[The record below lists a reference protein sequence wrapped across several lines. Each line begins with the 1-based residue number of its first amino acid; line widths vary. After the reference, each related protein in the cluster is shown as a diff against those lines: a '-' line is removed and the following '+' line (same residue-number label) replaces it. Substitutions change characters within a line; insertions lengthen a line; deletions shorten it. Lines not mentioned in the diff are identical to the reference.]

1 MPNAYFGEKINDKI
15 ILNEK
20 EIQHLNITRTSIGET
35 IDVFLGNGY
44 IYNCKIKTLKKKQ
57 CNLEIIDYKIIKD
70 NYNPDISLTIGMS
83 KWERMQIVI
92 EKAVELRVNAINIF
106 QGEKSQHNYKN
117 IDKIKKCV
125 IESAKQSYNP
135 NFPEVNFTKINEINP
150 FKTIVLDFE
159 VNSDYK
165 TEIKRITENV
175 NILIGPDTGFS
186 EKEKLLLKEKR
197 FKIYF
202 YEEKLKKFPS
212 RTLSFIF
219 IYRYL
224 VFRLYSWIKLGV
236 AS

>member
-57 CNLEIIDYKIIKD
+57 CDLEIIDYKIIKD

-92 EKAVELRVNAINIF
+92 EKAVELRVNSIKIF

-197 FKIYF
+197 FKIISPGETIMRFETAAIYTISSIN
-202 YEEKLKKFPS
+202 YEFERLKK
-212 RTLSFIF
+212 
-219 IYRYL
+219 
-224 VFRLYSWIKLGV
+224 
-236 AS
+236 